1 MQINITTDYALRC
14 VLTLAQTEG
23 LLTSKELGEKINVSR
38 DFVQRIMQKL
48 RFCGIAENEMG
59 AKGGYRLAKPASEIF
74 LTDIFDCM
82 EDTMRINR
90 CVEDDQYCSLNAT
103 SSCHMH
109 MFYMEMQYWL
119 SYCFDNTSIQDIVN
133 GDMSIFTGMTPGG
146 GAPMKSLEGMPPLK
160 SLKNRQQV
168 V

>member
-23 LLTSKELGEKINVSR
+23 LLTSKELGERINVSR

-48 RFCGIAENEMG
+48 RMSGIVENEMG
-59 AKGGYRLAKPASEIF
+59 AKGGYRLARSPKDIF
-74 LTDIFDCM
+74 LTDIFDTM

-90 CVEDDQYCSLNAT
+90 CVEDDQYCSLGAVG
-103 SSCHMH
+103 SCRMH

-119 SYCFDNTSIQDIVN
+119 SYCFDNTSIQDILN

-146 GAPMKSLEGMPPLK
+146 GAPLKSLDGMPPLK
-160 SLKNRQQV
+160 SLQNMHAV
-168 V
+168 

>member
-23 LLTSKELGEKINVSR
+23 LLTSKELGERINVSR

-48 RFCGIAENEMG
+48 RMSGIVENEMG
-59 AKGGYRLAKPASEIF
+59 AKGGYRLARSPEDIF
-74 LTDIFDCM
+74 LTDIFDTM

-90 CVEDDQYCSLNAT
+90 CVEDDQYCSLGAT
-103 SSCHMH
+103 GSCHMH

-119 SYCFDNTSIQDIVN
+119 SYCFDNTSIQDILN

-146 GAPMKSLEGMPPLK
+146 GAPLKSLDGMPPLK
-160 SLKNRQQV
+160 SLQNMHAV
-168 V
+168 

>member
-14 VLTLAQTEG
+14 VLTLAQTKG

-48 RFCGIAENEMG
+48 RMSGIVENEMG
-59 AKGGYRLAKPASEIF
+59 AKGGYRLAKEPKDIV
-74 LTDIFDCM
+74 LTDIFDTM

-90 CVEDDQYCSLNAT
+90 CVEDDQYCSLGAT
-103 SSCHMH
+103 DSCKMH

-119 SYCFDNTSIQDIVN
+119 SYCFDSTSIQDVIN
-133 GDMSIFTGMTPGG
+133 GDLSIFSGMTPGDHR
-146 GAPMKSLEGMPPLK
+146 PMKDLDGMPPLK
-160 SLKNRQQV
+160 SLQNAQAV
-168 V
+168 